1 MFSIF
6 SGSFILGDST
16 LFNLLDSLGRIFG
29 DFVHIWSW
37 PGRSDH
43 TRVKSESQVLYISN
57 VYFHTKNDLLYSLG
71 YCWLKSRTIWL
82 AVSILGYNMKQETSI
97 PYEHSLWFIP
107 SERQWQFFL
116 KNVNLTLGHFP
127 HFPLKIGWEKCFPK
141 NLLPSIFWHHDP
153 LRNEN

>member
-43 TRVKSESQVLYISN
+43 TRVKSESQILYISN

-107 SERQWQFFL
+107 SERQWQFFFKKCKSYFGPFSPL
-116 KNVNLTLGHFP
+116 SSKNWMGKVFSKKSTSVNFLASWP
-127 HFPLKIGWEKCFPK
+127 P
-141 NLLPSIFWHHDP
+141 
-153 LRNEN
+153 

>member
-43 TRVKSESQVLYISN
+43 TRVKSESQILYISN

-107 SERQWQFFL
+107 SERQWQFFFKKCKSYFGPFSPL
-116 KNVNLTLGHFP
+116 SSKNWMRKVFSKKSTSVNFLASWP
-127 HFPLKIGWEKCFPK
+127 P
-141 NLLPSIFWHHDP
+141 
-153 LRNEN
+153 